1 MMSRKNAKRL
11 AAIVAILLA
20 AIMVFSAVASGIVY
34 AQAASSISGLKQ
46 QLGEISEKQKQLKSE
61 IAALNG
67 KIDSVSEQKAKLD
80 QQMELTQDKI
90 DATEEI
96 IRQLNAQIEQ
106 KTEELAQAERD
117 LQEKSDLFATRI
129 RVMYENGDITYLDVL
144 LESND
149 LEDMMSR
156 MTIISNIMDYD
167 KKVVAE
173 FKAAKEDIEV
183 KKAALE
189 VDQREQKTYQDSLQ
203 SQYNDLDAQA
213 DKQKAIL
220 AELNS
225 NVDAKKAEEEKMQA
239 EQESINSE
247 IARLSA
253 EAAKAAKEAAER
265 AARAARAAKTS
276 SGSSASTAA
285 VYSEPSSGTF
295 TWPLP
300 GYGSGAITSPYGY
313 RIHPITGKRKL
324 HAGVDLGAPKGTQI
338 VAAASGT
345 VVKSYMSSSYGNYTV
360 ISHGNGIMT
369 AYAHQSKR
377 LVSEGDT
384 VSAGQVIGT
393 VGSTGNSTG
402 NHLHFEVYVN
412 GSTVNPMKYFG

>member
-34 AQAASSISGLKQ
+34 AQAANSISGLKQ
-46 QLGEISEKQKQLKSE
+46 QLGEISDKQKQLKSE

-67 KIDSVSEQKAKLD
+67 KINSVSEQKAKLD

-106 KTEELAQAERD
+106 KTEELAQAELD

-173 FKAAKEDIEV
+173 FKAAKEDIEL
-183 KKAALE
+183 KKTELE
-189 VDQREQKTYQDSLQ
+189 ADQKEQKTYQDSLQ
-203 SQYNDLDAQA
+203 SQYHDLDAQA
-213 DKQKAIL
+213 DEQKAIL

-276 SGSSASTAA
+276 SGSSTAA
-285 VYSEPSSGTF
+285 TYSEPSSGTF